1 MPRRD
6 SGLALLNPSVSL
18 ASQLTQIELP
28 TEVLSLLAGY
38 TSTSTDANAIFGTI
52 YNALNDVTIQVHNH
66 ELADDLMQRRGPF
79 KLEQMSLFVRYFV
92 YLSSNNLVADKKIDK
107 LVEWM
112 VESKTEW
119 VLDLLLDLRT
129 QTTEIFGSNILVSA
143 ARLGSI
149 DVVRSL
155 IARGVDVEAF
165 AGTSFRRTALEEAV
179 HYRHPRIVEL
189 LLKEGAK
196 LQTPFTPGFSFLL
209 ETLGGPHALEIFKM
223 LFNKCAD
230 VNDVGDSY
238 ARAWPCLPFAV
249 GLGNHGIIRFLLQ
262 AGADIDATDPDC
274 GTALQFAVVCEDVE
288 AVQILI
294 DAGADIDATA
304 GDLVFENEENE
315 ENYRLLRTPIQQ
327 ASLAENAEIVQILV
341 DKGADVN
348 AFQWDDYDTPIPWQE
363 YRRHQWESCSE
374 FADTQSYQDIM
385 MTPLQAAVFRR
396 NPVIVRILLAVGA
409 HVDAEGFGDTPF
421 QMAAALNDGRI
432 MQILRRHGAN
442 VNAPAADDDGMTAL
456 QAAARAGHCKLV
468 QEMLVSG
475 SDINAAACPRGGR
488 TALQAAAEGENV
500 DLAKILIEA
509 GANVNADASP
519 INGRTCL
526 QAAAEGENVDLAKI
540 LIEVGANVNAD
551 ASPIN
556 GRTCLQAAVEQRH
569 VEMVLVLLNAG
580 ADVNGS
586 AAKISGGL
594 TAFQAALGPFND
606 DDEEPDIC
614 KNEQS
619 RDTILQ
625 ALFDAGADVSAP
637 SSPQRGMI
645 PILGAVDTGK
655 PGLVRLCLQGGADPN
670 ISAGGVT
677 ALGAAVYQGSAEVV
691 TLLIEGGADVNAYCK
706 MYYPTDWC
714 ADLILWSALHVAAAT
729 GRIDIANLLLEAGAD
744 INLQHHA
751 TLASTA
757 LQPAIASNSILM
769 VQFLLSKGAAFH
781 ACGVGWRPHVIRV
794 LHGSVGMD
802 ILNALAVA
810 DVDFNQIADA
820 YELAFDEEDIQ
831 RWMDSGA
838 LMHWTAEQKGH
849 LLQAVIKQGYSD
861 LVKGMLDAGADVN
874 TSSRGKSTWCQSIN
888 TSSQGWTALQRVN
901 TSSRGRT
908 ALQRAAEQGYTD
920 TVTLLLSY
928 GADVN
933 APAADCW
940 GITALEGAAL
950 NGNLKIVFIL
960 LKAGAEIDP
969 APGDRYANTALRAAA
984 GHGHLDIVSLLLD
997 NYHDKEVMDLHCD
1010 GAVYKAESRGHK
1022 VIARFLR
1029 EHQSGQDSTE

>member
-52 YNALNDVTIQVHNH
+52 YNALNDITIQVHNH

-149 DVVRSL
+149 DVVPSL

-230 VNDVGDSY
+230 VNDIGDSY

-363 YRRHQWESCSE
+363 YRRHQWESCFD

-396 NPVIVRILLAVGA
+396 NPVIVRILLAAGA
-409 HVDAEGFGDTPF
+409 HVDAEGFGDMPF

-526 QAAAEGENVDLAKI
+526 QAA
-540 LIEVGANVNAD
+540 
-551 ASPIN
+551 
-556 GRTCLQAAVEQRH
+556 VEQRH

-594 TAFQAALGPFND
+594 TAFQAGLGPFND

-614 KNEQS
+614 ENEQS

-625 ALFDAGADVSAP
+625 ALFDAGADISAP

-655 PGLVRLCLQGGADPN
+655 PDLVRLCLQGGADPN
-670 ISAGGVT
+670 ISAGGTT
-677 ALGAAVYQGSAEVV
+677 ALGAAVLRGSDDLV
-691 TLLIEGGADVNAYCK
+691 TLLVEAGADVNAHCE
-706 MYYPTDWC
+706 MYYPKSAGREC
-714 ADLILWSALHVAAAT
+714 SLWTALHVAART
-729 GRIDIANLLLEAGAD
+729 GRIEIANLLLQAGAQ
-744 INLQHHA
+744 INMPLPHPG
-751 TLASTA
+751 SPTA
-757 LQPAIASNSILM
+757 LQSAIAGDSVTM
-769 VQFLLSKGAAFH
+769 VRFLLNKGADPHAFG
-781 ACGVGWRPHVIRV
+781 AESRTANRRPLRRD
-794 LHGSVGMD
+794 LDME
-802 ILNALAVA
+802 ILNALAIA
-810 DVDFNQIADA
+810 GGDFNRIVKVYWLDFTKEVMQKS
-820 YELAFDEEDIQ
+820 L
-831 RWMDSGA
+831 DSRA
-838 LMHWTAEQKGH
+838 LIHWTPEQKGH
-849 LLQAVIKQGYSD
+849 LLQVAITRRYTD
-861 LVKGMLDAGADVN
+861 LIQEMLDVGADVN
-874 TSSRGKSTWCQSIN
+874 TP
-888 TSSQGWTALQRVN
+888 AAYY
-901 TSSRGRT
+901 RGRT
-908 ALQRAAEQGYTD
+908 ALQRVAEKGLTD
-920 TVTLLLSY
+920 IVTLLLSS

-933 APAADCW
+933 APA
-940 GITALEGAAL
+940 GYESGVTALQGAAL
-950 NGNLKIVFIL
+950 SGNLKIVLTL
-960 LKAGAEIDP
+960 LQAGAEINAPP
-969 APGDRYANTALRAAA
+969 AVEYGRTALQAAA
-984 GHGHLDIVSLLLD
+984 EHGRLDIVSLLLEND
-997 NYHDKEVMDLHCD
+997 HDTEGKELRCEDAA
-1010 GAVYKAESRGHK
+1010 GFAEREGHK
-1022 VIARFLR
+1022 VIARILR
-1029 EHQSGQDSTE
+1029 EHMAGQGTTE